1 MRILIFERKSLDT
14 PHRTLQTGLG
24 TITKSL
30 YKDKKKTDDRGK
42 LFERIC
48 GGRDGWGKRVGV
60 GGAATGKEQF
70 LSQISTARSQTE
82 SCLEYQNVSLLPF
95 PVPGL
100 TIQEQPS
107 LGLQTQ

>member
-1 MRILIFERKSLDT
+1 MRYGAWEW
-14 PHRTLQTGLG
+14 Q
-24 TITKSL
+24 
-30 YKDKKKTDDRGK
+30 
-42 LFERIC
+42 
-48 GGRDGWGKRVGV
+48 GGGKRVGV

-70 LSQISTARSQTE
+70 LSQISAARSQTE